1 MAGRIASSTSSLSI
15 VNLTMHYCLTT
26 DDRLSGE
33 FFPGMMADLEVN
45 LIKVLL

>member
-15 VNLTMHYCLTT
+15 VNFTVYGYRAI
-26 DDRLSGE
+26 DDKLSGE

-45 LIKVLL
+45 LMNVLL